1 MKRCDKCKKLV
12 MTVYTKVTKE
22 KGRMVKIEQLCEKCT
37 DYFNEKT
44 DNS

>member
-1 MKRCDKCKKLV
+1 